1 MDVLPKTRI
10 MDAKTHAFDARISR
24 LTEIA
29 ASCAENDT
37 VVKYVNNRLNA
48 VVSYLRTHGYDV
60 GMRLDDEG
68 HPKLVPVE
76 DIIKRGNVRDK
87 MALTERFAASCDILQ
102 AEVLRH
108 LQRRVSEGV
117 SADAVVRLKGM
128 LQQATGLDDA
138 NLTEMLSDDVKACKK
153 NLMVNATCDAV
164 LLPSAGPLLFSRIR
178 GRPFTGSKVLRKVKT
193 KVDTSKLQL
202 LERVKPELSEFEL
215 KYMYLHHKWRP
226 EGKNG
231 ARVPWDSGFAYY
243 DMMHQN
249 MFTKIARKY
258 GNLVISGPS
267 MSADNVLRSHSFF
280 EGFDLDLSILACVA
294 WMGMRLDH
302 SCLEILQAAL
312 PFGCD
317 FRMSSD
323 ADAYVIG
330 LLQKTLSR
338 EAPEITSGGGSRKA
352 PRKAVRRPATTTRRP
367 PRALKP

>member
-1 MDVLPKTRI
+1 

-29 ASCAENDT
+29 ARCAENDT

-48 VVSYLRTHGYDV
+48 VVSYLGTHGYDV
-60 GMRLDDEG
+60 GMRLDEG
-68 HPKLVPVE
+68 QFK

-108 LQRRVSEGV
+108 LKREGVSKGV

-138 NLTEMLSDDVKACKK
+138 NLKDMLLDDVKACDK

-164 LLPSAGPLLFSRIR
+164 LLPSVGPLLFSRIR

-215 KYMYLHHKWRP
+215 TYMKVNHKWRP

-231 ARVPWDSGFAYY
+231 AHVPWDSGFAYY

-317 FRMSSD
+317 FRMSSK
-323 ADAYVIG
+323 ADDYVDE
-330 LLQKTLSR
+330 LLKKTLSR

-367 PRALKP
+367 P